1 MRFSVQKSI
10 ITKSSFISGFQWFFF
25 IFCNTVVIPPTL
37 QSAFHLT
44 AETTFVITQY
54 AFLLIA
60 VACLIQAFLGHKRS
74 LMEGSTGLWWATIL
88 TVTLSESMQGTALAT
103 IGWSLTVGIFLS
115 GIVTLLIGIT
125 GIGNGLSSLF
135 KPGVLVVFMFLLGA
149 QLVSIFL
156 KGMLGLPFGVID
168 TNVEVNYPVFFLAF
182 AVLILVIAMIVFL
195 PASMSQY
202 ALLCGTIIGWIAY
215 SLLFDG
221 KISAISEVKW
231 ELFPFG
237 RADEVQPSIVI
248 TAILAG
254 ILNTSNTFGAI
265 RGSDVFYQQ
274 KGLTKSIYRRS
285 FVASGVLTL
294 FSAPLGVVPFSP
306 FVSSI
311 GLITQTKDTSR
322 VSFTIGSVLLLLV
335 GAIAAL
341 TQFFRSLPLAIGSA
355 VMLATYL
362 PLLFSSFSFLA
373 EIKLNARNIYRLAL
387 PLFIGIFLMSAP
399 DAVMSSLPMMF
410 SSLLGNGLLMGIIL
424 SLILEN
430 SIKWDHIH

>member
-1 MRFSVQKSI
+1 MKNNI
-10 ITKSSFISGFQWFFF
+10 IGKNSLISGFQWFFF

-37 QSAFHLT
+37 QSAFHLS
-44 AETTFVITQY
+44 AETTFVVTQY
-54 AFLLIA
+54 SFLLIA
-60 VACLIQAFLGHKRS
+60 LACLIQAFLGHKRS

-88 TVTLSESMQGTALAT
+88 TVTLSESTQGTPLAT
-103 IGWSLTVGIFLS
+103 IGWSLAVGIFLS
-115 GIVTLLIGIT
+115 GIVTILIGIT
-125 GIGNGLSSLF
+125 GAGSWLAGLF

-156 KGMLGLPFGVID
+156 KGMLGLPFGV
-168 TNVEVNYPVFFLAF
+168 TNATAIVNYPTFFLAF
-182 AVLILVIAMIVFL
+182 AVLVLVIGMIVFL
-195 PASMSQY
+195 PSSISKY

-215 SLLFDG
+215 SLLFG
-221 KISAISEVKW
+221 SQISEVLEAKW
-231 ELFPFG
+231 QIFPLG
-237 RADEVQPSIVI
+237 RADDIQMSIVV
-248 TAILAG
+248 TAIFAG

-265 RGSDVFYQQ
+265 RGSDVFYQSSQ
-274 KGLTKSIYRRS
+274 RTKSIYRRS
-285 FVASGVLTL
+285 FVTSGVLTL
-294 FSAPLGVVPFSP
+294 FAAPIGVVPFSP

-322 VSFTIGSVLLLLV
+322 VSFTIGSLLLLV
-335 GAIAAL
+335 VGGVAVL

-399 DAVMSSLPMMF
+399 AAVINSLPIMF

-430 SIKWDHIH
+430 TIKWDNIH